1 MPKQVL
7 LVRGGALSSN
17 TGIGGA
23 HHNLAT
29 SLAEGEISGWST
41 SEVCEYPLRR
51 RMNPLSR
58 LYKRWFSHPRK
69 VDKKT
74 RGEHGHVT
82 FVAILDGIR
91 SLVPH
96 DHLFW
101 VTRNGEVMPR
111 FDETYN
117 SLGVEV
123 NVSIYEHEVFT
134 ICLLHESTDGN
145 ITGAVDEGF
154 IFGGIEVELDTL
166 LN

>member
-1 MPKQVL
+1 
-7 LVRGGALSSN
+7 
-17 TGIGGA
+17 
-23 HHNLAT
+23 
-29 SLAEGEISGWST
+29 
-41 SEVCEYPLRR
+41 
-51 RMNPLSR
+51 
-58 LYKRWFSHPRK
+58 
-69 VDKKT
+69 
-74 RGEHGHVT
+74 
-82 FVAILDGIR
+82 
-91 SLVPH
+91 
-96 DHLFW
+96 
-101 VTRNGEVMPR
+101 MPR